1 VNKSSISIF
10 SFLWLVSQ
18 HEANADIFRCTTAQ
32 GKVVTSDRPIPEC
45 ISRGMKVYTDAGRFK
60 KNIAPPLS
68 AEEKQKIAE
77 EEERKQREQL
87 AEQERKKEE
96 RYLLAH
102 YQSEADVQ
110 AARKRAVD
118 VLVDK
123 KRLAN
128 EQLENFSQL
137 FLELQKE
144 LNQSKK
150 TTQEFESIQ
159 RRANDLSSNVNNTRK
174 AMAFYDQ
181 EIIRTNRE
189 YEDTLRRFRETVG
202 RNRP

>member
-1 VNKSSISIF
+1 MSLLSIVAMGS
-10 SFLWLVSQ
+10 
-18 HEANADIFRCTTAQ
+18 ARADIFRCTTAQ

-45 ISRGMKVYTDAGRFK
+45 VSRGMKVYTDAGRFK
-60 KNIAPPLS
+60 KTIAPPLS
-68 AEEKQKIAE
+68 AEEKQKIADE
-77 EEERKQREQL
+77 QERKQREQL
-87 AEQERKKEE
+87 AEEERKREE

-118 VLVDK
+118 VLLDK

-128 EQLENFSQL
+128 EQLENFNQL
-137 FLELQKE
+137 FLDLQKE
-144 LNQSKK
+144 LSQSKR

-159 RRANDLSSNVNNTRK
+159 RRANDLSSNVTNTRK

-181 EIIRTNRE
+181 EIIRMNRE
-189 YEDTLRRFRETVG
+189 YDDTLKRFRETVG
-202 RNRP
+202 RSRR

>member
-1 VNKSSISIF
+1 MG
-10 SFLWLVSQ
+10 FLCATSLQ
-18 HEANADIFRCTTAQ
+18 EASADIFRCTTAQ

-60 KNIAPPLS
+60 KNIAAPLS
-68 AEEKQKIAE
+68 AEEKQKIADE
-77 EEERKQREQL
+77 QERKQREQL
-87 AEQERKKEE
+87 AEEERKREE

-118 VLVDK
+118 VLIDK

-128 EQLENFSQL
+128 EQLENFNQL
-137 FLELQKE
+137 FLDLQKE
-144 LNQSKK
+144 LSQSKR

-159 RRANDLSSNVNNTRK
+159 RRANDLSSNVSNTRK

-181 EIIRTNRE
+181 EIARMNRE
-189 YEDTLRRFRETVG
+189 YDDTLKRFRETVG
-202 RNRP
+202 RSRR

>member
-1 VNKSSISIF
+1 MSLLSIVAMGS
-10 SFLWLVSQ
+10 
-18 HEANADIFRCTTAQ
+18 ARADIFRCTTAQ

-45 ISRGMKVYTDAGRFK
+45 VSRGMKVYTDAGRFK
-60 KNIAPPLS
+60 KTIAPPLS
-68 AEEKQKIAE
+68 AEEKQKIADE
-77 EEERKQREQL
+77 QERKQREQL
-87 AEQERKKEE
+87 AEEGRKREE

-118 VLVDK
+118 VLIDK

-128 EQLENFSQL
+128 EQLENFNQL
-137 FLELQKE
+137 FLDLQKE
-144 LNQSKK
+144 LSQSKR

-159 RRANDLSSNVNNTRK
+159 RRANDLSSNVSNTRK

-181 EIIRTNRE
+181 EIARMNRE
-189 YEDTLRRFRETVG
+189 YDDTLKRFRETVG
-202 RNRP
+202 RSRR

>member
-1 VNKSSISIF
+1 MEKIILSIMSLLSIVVMG
-10 SFLWLVSQ
+10 S
-18 HEANADIFRCTTAQ
+18 ARADIFRCTTAQ

-68 AEEKQKIAE
+68 TEEKQKIADE
-77 EEERKQREQL
+77 QERKQREQL
-87 AEQERKKEE
+87 AEEERKREE

-118 VLVDK
+118 VLLDK

-128 EQLENFSQL
+128 EQLENFNQL
-137 FLELQKE
+137 FLDLQKE
-144 LNQSKK
+144 LSQSKR

-159 RRANDLSSNVNNTRK
+159 RRANDLSSNVTNTRK

-181 EIIRTNRE
+181 EIIRMNRE
-189 YEDTLRRFRETVG
+189 YDDTLKRFRETVG
-202 RNRP
+202 RSRR

>member
-1 VNKSSISIF
+1 M
-10 SFLWLVSQ
+10 
-18 HEANADIFRCTTAQ
+18 
-32 GKVVTSDRPIPEC
+32 VTSDRPIPEC

-68 AEEKQKIAE
+68 VEEKQKIADE
-77 EEERKQREQL
+77 QERKQREQL
-87 AEQERKKEE
+87 AEEERKREE

-118 VLVDK
+118 VLLDK

-128 EQLENFSQL
+128 EQLENFNQL
-137 FLELQKE
+137 FLDLQKE
-144 LNQSKK
+144 LSQSKR

-159 RRANDLSSNVNNTRK
+159 RRANDLSSNVTNTRK

-181 EIIRTNRE
+181 EIIRMNRE
-189 YEDTLRRFRETVG
+189 YDDTLKRFRETVG
-202 RNRP
+202 RSRR